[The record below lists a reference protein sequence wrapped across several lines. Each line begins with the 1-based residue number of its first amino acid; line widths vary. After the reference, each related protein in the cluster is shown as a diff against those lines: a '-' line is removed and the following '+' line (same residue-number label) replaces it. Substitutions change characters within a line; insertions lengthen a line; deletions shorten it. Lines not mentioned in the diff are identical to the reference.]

1 MAPQRKSLL
10 GYYLV
15 LEGGIAS
22 CLKLVIIPNS
32 NANTLHLQSNELIKL
47 PNDMS
52 DNRPKQSLVRDLW
65 IDRFVDKSD
74 DTTSRLSCSLGSN
87 STYHNDSLC

>member
-1 MAPQRKSLL
+1 MASQRKSLL

-22 CLKLVIIPNS
+22 YLELMIFPSS
-32 NANTLHLQSNELIKL
+32 NANTLHPQSDELIKL

-52 DNRPKQSLVRDLW
+52 DNRPERP
-65 IDRFVDKSD
+65 
-74 DTTSRLSCSLGSN
+74 
-87 STYHNDSLC
+87 